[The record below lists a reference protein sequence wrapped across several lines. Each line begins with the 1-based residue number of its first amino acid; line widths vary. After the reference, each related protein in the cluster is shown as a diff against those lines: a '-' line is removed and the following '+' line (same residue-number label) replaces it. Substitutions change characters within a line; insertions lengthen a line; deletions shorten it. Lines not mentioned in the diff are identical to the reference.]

1 MTKTFTQNDI
11 IRYIYH
17 ETPEEESQLISQNL
31 LTDSE
36 LQAFYLEMLA
46 ITNEIHTIDI
56 GPSELV
62 IQNILGYSRNFDL
75 HVVK

>member
-1 MTKTFTQNDI
+1 MTKTFTPNDI

-62 IQNILGYSRNFDL
+62 IQNILGYSRNFVL
-75 HVVK
+75 HAVK

>member
-17 ETPEEESQLISQNL
+17 ETPEEESQLIAQNL

-56 GPSELV
+56 GPSELA
-62 IQNILGYSRNFDL
+62 IQNILAYSRDFNY
-75 HVVK
+75 HIVK